1 MSDTP
6 VLFSRVLQDGQ
17 WLDPS
22 ADETIAQ
29 ALREDRL
36 AWAHIDGK
44 HPDAADWISH
54 ELDYLDLQAREA
66 LLDVDT
72 RPRAKTLSDGMFVIL
87 RGINFNEGED
97 PEDMVSVRMYID
109 DHRIVT
115 VARKRVMAIEKLQ
128 EMMEGGQGPATAGE
142 FLVLLA
148 EDLVARISEFQSELD
163 STANDL
169 EYRVI
174 RERGVNLRQ
183 DVANLRL
190 QVIAARRYVGPQR
203 DALKTIAESPSK
215 VIDHDTRR
223 EIEEEMLKMTRVAE
237 DMDELRDQAL
247 VLREELSGQLSDQV
261 KRNTFVLSML
271 SAVFLP
277 LGFLTGLFGVN
288 VGGMPGV
295 SNAHAFFLL
304 CLWCVGIFVLQISLL
319 GLWRLFTRHRK

>member
-128 EMMEGGQGPATAGE
+128 EMMERGQGPTTAGE

-261 KRNTFVLSML
+261 NRNTFVLSML

-304 CLWCVGIFVLQISLL
+304 CLWCLGIFILQISFL

>member
-6 VLFSRVLQDGQ
+6 VLFSRILQNDL
-17 WLDPS
+17 WLDPTS
-22 ADETIAQ
+22 DDTIAQ
-29 ALREDRL
+29 ALRDERL
-36 AWAHIDGK
+36 AWAHLDGK
-44 HPDAADWISH
+44 HPDAAEWISQ

-72 RPRAKTLSDGMFVIL
+72 RPRAKTLGDGMFVIL

-115 VARKRVMAIEKLQ
+115 VARKRVLAIERLQ
-128 EMMEGGQGPATAGE
+128 EMMAKGEGPKTAGE

-163 STANDL
+163 TTANDL

-174 RERGVNLRQ
+174 RERGVSLRQ

-203 DALKTIAESPSK
+203 DALKTIAESPAK
-215 VIDHDTRR
+215 VLDYDTSR

-261 KRNTFVLSML
+261 NRNTFVLSML

-288 VGGMPGV
+288 VGGMPGID
-295 SNAHAFFLL
+295 NTKAFLFL
-304 CLWCVGIFVLQISLL
+304 CLWCLGIFALQISLL
-319 GLWRLFTRHRK
+319 GLWRMFTRHRK

>member
-6 VLFSRVLQDGQ
+6 VLFSRILQNDL
-17 WLDPS
+17 WLDPTS
-22 ADETIAQ
+22 DDTIAQ
-29 ALREDRL
+29 ALRDERL
-36 AWAHIDGK
+36 AWAHLDGK
-44 HPDAADWISH
+44 HPDAAEWISQ

-72 RPRAKTLSDGMFVIL
+72 RPRAKTLGDGMFVIL

-115 VARKRVMAIEKLQ
+115 VARKRVLAIERLQ
-128 EMMEGGQGPATAGE
+128 EMIAKGEGPKTAGE

-163 STANDL
+163 TTANDL

-174 RERGVNLRQ
+174 RERGVSLRQ

-203 DALKTIAESPSK
+203 DALKTIAESPAK
-215 VIDHDTRR
+215 VIDYDTRR

-261 KRNTFVLSML
+261 NRNTFVLSML

-288 VGGMPGV
+288 VGGMPGID
-295 SNAHAFFLL
+295 NTKAFLFL
-304 CLWCVGIFVLQISLL
+304 CLWCLGIFALQISLL
-319 GLWRLFTRHRK
+319 GLWRMFTRHRK